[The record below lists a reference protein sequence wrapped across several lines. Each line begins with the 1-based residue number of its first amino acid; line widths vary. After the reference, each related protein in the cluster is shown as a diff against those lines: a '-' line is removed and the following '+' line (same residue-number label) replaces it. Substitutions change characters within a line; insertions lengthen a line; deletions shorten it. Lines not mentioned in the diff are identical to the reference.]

1 MKKNL
6 IYALVTIVLVIVVF
20 GGWFISTYNGLIFM
34 NEDVT
39 AKWQQVEVQYQRR
52 ADLIS
57 NLVNTVKGYA
67 DFEQT
72 VITDVTEARSAWAS
86 AKTPEAQVQA
96 ANGLESAISRLLVT
110 VENYPDLK
118 ASASFLSLQD
128 ELAGTENRVAVERG
142 RYNNGVRDFNAAIK
156 FFPNNIIAGMLGY
169 GSREYFESVTGT
181 ENAPTVEF

>member
-1 MKKNL
+1 MNKNL
-6 IYALVTIVLVIVVF
+6 MYALGAVALVVIVVVL
-20 GGWFISTYNGLIFM
+20 WFISTYNGLIYM

-52 ADLIS
+52 ADLIP

-72 VITDVTEARSAWAS
+72 VITDVTEARSAWMN

-96 ANGLESAISRLLVT
+96 ANGLESALSRLLVT

-142 RYNNGVRDFNAAIK
+142 RYNTAVRDFNAAIK
-156 FFPNNIIAGMLGY
+156 FFPANIVAGMLGY
-169 GSREYFESVTGT
+169 NAREYFESREGT
-181 ENAPTVEF
+181 ENAPVVEF